1 MAASYV
7 THFIHRALMIVSV
20 APTFLRM
27 AMLQPM
33 YPGKRR
39 PRQPPPPL
47 TAARARERA
56 PDSTRA
62 TAQASRI
69 TMAAVT
75 EQTPLAATEPRP
87 KSINRGAVAGRALVR
102 RGGAN
107 VRRGAVAGR
116 PCFARRGKRAERAA
130 LCIGKF

>member
-69 TMAAVT
+69 TMADVT

-87 KSINRGAVAGRALVR
+87 KSIKRLVASVR
-102 RGGAN
+102 RPVSLETATPST
-107 VRRGAVAGR
+107 RRLLDSVVLLVQ
-116 PCFARRGKRAERAA
+116 FAEETLER
-130 LCIGKF
+130 